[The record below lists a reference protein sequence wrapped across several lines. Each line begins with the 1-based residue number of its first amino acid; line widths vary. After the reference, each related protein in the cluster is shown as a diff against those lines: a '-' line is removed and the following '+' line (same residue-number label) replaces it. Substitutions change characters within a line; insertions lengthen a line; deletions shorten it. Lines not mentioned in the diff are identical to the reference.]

1 MEFRIAWMTD
11 QLISLG
17 GAFKDLEYT
26 ACYYIYDVGKHNTE
40 EEHVCPGRNRPTAFL
55 LSIIPLYLRAV

>member
-1 MEFRIAWMTD
+1 MEFSIAWMTD

-26 ACYYIYDVGKHNTE
+26 ACYYIYDVQKHNTDQE
-40 EEHVCPGRNRPTAFL
+40 YVCNFIFFFNKYTTK
-55 LSIIPLYLRAV
+55 SQ